1 MVPDY
6 VLGLDLISVKED
18 QNERLQPEFLAR
30 AIRQIFEAV
39 RYMHDCGVLHRD
51 ISPDNI
57 LVDDAD
63 NLTLIDF
70 GAAEEKGAKPDRTQ
84 STLIAVK
91 DVYSPH
97 ELYLVTQFDKLR
109 SDRDQA
115 RVLRRV
121 QVETEGLFAAV
132 YPVSLLE
139 VLNNEEDVKAWE
151 TSGMAAFPVRV
162 ELTSSFSKLE

>member
-91 DVYSPH
+91 DGYSPH
-97 ELYLVTQFDKLR
+97 ELLP
-109 SDRDQA
+109 
-115 RVLRRV
+115 
-121 QVETEGLFAAV
+121 GHAV
-132 YPVSLLE
+132 
-139 VLNNEEDVKAWE
+139 
-151 TSGMAAFPVRV
+151 
-162 ELTSSFSKLE
+162 